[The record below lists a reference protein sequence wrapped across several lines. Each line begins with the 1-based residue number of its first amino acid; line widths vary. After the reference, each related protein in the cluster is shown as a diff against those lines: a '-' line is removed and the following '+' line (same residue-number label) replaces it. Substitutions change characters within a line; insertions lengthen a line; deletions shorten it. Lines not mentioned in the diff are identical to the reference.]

1 MSSTFGNRIKVTIFG
16 ESHGKGI
23 GCVIDGLPAGKMI
36 DFEALKVF
44 MSRRSAAEKYETHRA
59 EADEYEIISGFFEG
73 HTTGSPLC
81 AVTYNKNQDPSAYS
95 DVRVC
100 PRPSQSDY
108 AASVRYGGYN
118 DFRGGGHLSGRLT
131 SPLCF
136 AGGILKQFLEGI
148 GITVN
153 AYVTDEK
160 LKEKAEAAK
169 EKGDSVGGIVR
180 CEIKGVPAGIG
191 DPIFD
196 GVENLISCAV
206 FGIPGVKG
214 IEFGSGFDG
223 CKETGSRQNDA
234 FCIKDGRISTLTN
247 NSGGINGGITNG
259 NDIIFSAAFKP
270 VPSIA
275 LPQQTVDMSTMTEKT
290 VTVGGRHDSCF
301 VFRALPCVE
310 AAAAMAISQ
319 FDTIY
324 SRL

>member
-23 GCVIDGLPAGKMI
+23 GCVIDGLPAGKKI
-36 DFEALKVF
+36 DSEALKVF
-44 MSRRSAAEKYETHRA
+44 MSRRSATREYETHRA
-59 EADEYEIISGFFEG
+59 EADEYEIISGVFEE

-95 DVRVC
+95 DVMIC

-136 AGGILKQFLEGI
+136 AGGILKQLLEGI
-148 GITVN
+148 GITIN

-180 CEIKGVPAGIG
+180 CEIKGIPAGIG

-223 CKETGSRQNDA
+223 CKETGSRQNDV
-234 FCIKDGRISTLTN
+234 FCIKDGKISTLTN

-259 NDIIFSAAFKP
+259 NDVVFSAAFKP

-275 LPQQTVDMSTMTEKT
+275 LPQQTVDTSTMTEKT
-290 VTVGGRHDSCF
+290 VTIGGRHDSCF

-319 FDTIY
+319 LIQ
-324 SRL
+324 L